1 VDRKKISEM
10 NFIRL
15 ERIEGLTHLPMLMN
29 ANPAQYGG
37 LKEDVT
43 VKYLGVTILIGN
55 SRLVSPLKT

>member
-1 VDRKKISEM
+1 M
-10 NFIRL
+10 NFTRL